1 MAPLINEFVAA
12 NSNGLLDDNGNATDW
27 IELFNNG
34 PAVNLAGYSLTDDP
48 GDTSKYVFGNRTL
61 AAGEY
66 LVVFAGDDV
75 DPTSGTDLYTGFGL
89 SSSGEYIGLYDPSGA
104 LVSEFAAGGGDFPAQ
119 LTDVSYGFVN
129 DGTFSQPSFFAT
141 PTPGA
146 ANVNPVSEIVGRVTA
161 SLTPGFYDTAQSVSL
176 STSTQGATIRFTTD
190 GSTPSATNGSTY
202 TGRSPSIALP
212 ICAPLRPGQ
221 API

>member
-1 MAPLINEFVAA
+1 MPFFRALAAYSQSFIGPSARLTKRRKGGKNNKQSYDRLEPRQLLAPLINEFVAA

-75 DPTSGTDLYTGFGL
+75 DPTCLLYT
-89 SSSGEYIGLYDPSGA
+89 
-104 LVSEFAAGGGDFPAQ
+104 
-119 LTDVSYGFVN
+119 
-129 DGTFSQPSFFAT
+129 
-141 PTPGA
+141 
-146 ANVNPVSEIVGRVTA
+146 
-161 SLTPGFYDTAQSVSL
+161 
-176 STSTQGATIRFTTD
+176 
-190 GSTPSATNGSTY
+190 
-202 TGRSPSIALP
+202 SPSP
-212 ICAPLRPGQ
+212 RDRG
-221 API
+221 